1 MKMLISY
8 MILLML
14 YSLAFSSDKIPV
26 PRESAD
32 YSERY
37 VFRDPESGDNIICN
51 QIVIV
56 FSEDVTSAEQ
66 KNILNKIG
74 GKIIGGIPDMDM
86 YQVGIENKDL
96 NLKKVERVC
105 QELKKNKKVIHASAR
120 KLPSGEIKKIQLGNA
135 KPVRRTGQLD
145 LEPAERAAPP
155 EEDEMVTVL
164 EAHKTTLFECLN
176 KSDLKHGSIEYR
188 ITVNK
193 AGQVTK
199 TKILK
204 SSFRDKILKDCLA
217 HKIRGWEG
225 FPEYE
230 KDYDRQLEFTFK
242 F

>member
-8 MILLML
+8 MLLLMMS
-14 YSLAFSSDKIPV
+14 SLALSSDKIPV
-26 PRESAD
+26 PKESAD

-37 VFRDPESGDNIICN
+37 VFRDPDSGDNIICN
-51 QIVIV
+51 QIVVV
-56 FSEDVTSAEQ
+56 FTEDVTSSEQ
-66 KNILNKIG
+66 KQALNKIG

-86 YQVGIENKDL
+86 YQVEIENKEL

-105 QELKKNKKVIHASAR
+105 LELEKNKKVIHASAR
-120 KLPSGEIKKIQLGNA
+120 KLPTGKIKKIELEHA
-135 KPVRRTGQLD
+135 KPVRRTGELD
-145 LEPAERAAPP
+145 LAPAERAAPI

-199 TKILK
+199 TKALA
-204 SSFRDKILKDCLA
+204 SSFTDKNLKDCLA
-217 HKIRGWEG
+217 HKIRRWKG